1 MTRPRRGLF
10 PLNCVDG
17 GCAAAESLQ
26 TCSQGRSPDAAGG
39 FCGAFC
45 FVFVLLVCFGLFF
58 FFLKSSIGND
68 SIKVFRVPLEL
79 PFNRSSPTYFLVL
92 SVDMVQR
99 KVSERAA
106 ELQCLGAPP
115 HSRFSAGLCPRSPRS
130 IRFSLLLGTF
140 RSASICEVHF

>member
-1 MTRPRRGLF
+1 MVRTHIALKYFSYFFSENQLCYNFIYLF
-10 PLNCVDG
+10 PFCFW
-17 GCAAAESLQ
+17 
-26 TCSQGRSPDAAGG
+26 RG
-39 FCGAFC
+39 FLVCIGLVWVFC
-45 FVFVLLVCFGLFF
+45 FVFWGCFF
-58 FFLKSSIGND
+58 FKSAVEND
-68 SIKVFRVPLEL
+68 SIKVFRVPLKL

-115 HSRFSAGLCPRSPRS
+115 YSRFSAGLCPRSPRS